1 MIKEY
6 DEKVEEKATKIVE
19 LAQKVEQA
27 NTYEKDVV
35 AKKWCQ
41 VLVLE
46 NMNPSIL
53 ENFPNKFELCY
64 QWCSKNFR
72 N

>member
-1 MIKEY
+1 MMQEY
-6 DEKVEEKATKIVE
+6 DKKVEEKTTENVE
-19 LAQKVEQA
+19 VAQRVEQA

-35 AKKWCQ
+35 EKKWCQ

-64 QWCSKNFR
+64 Q
-72 N
+72 